1 MKAFTFLSLII
12 AYLAFTTTETLTG
25 KWESKSE
32 KGNIT
37 GVIFKE
43 DGSFEGYINKK
54 PFVTAQ
60 YTYSSEDSILSFVD
74 NGCNGARGI
83 YKIHFYA
90 NADSMRFQLI
100 SDSCEERKQGMLRL
114 NMGRV
119 K

>member
-1 MKAFTFLSLII
+1 MKTLTMLLLI
-12 AYLAFTTTETLTG
+12 ATSLAFTTTDVLTG

-43 DGSFEGYINKK
+43 DGSFEGYVNRK
-54 PFVTAQ
+54 PFVTAE
-60 YTYSSEDSILSFVD
+60 YTYSPEDNILSFVD

-90 NADSMRFQLI
+90 NADSMHFEPI